1 MAIARRLLIAGV
13 VLIASATTAIA
24 QSPGT
29 GRDRLRVFIDCE
41 VSGCDSNFFKTEIP
55 FIDHVRDRA
64 DADVHVLVARQSNGG
79 GGAQYTLTFIG
90 RGASAPTDSLY
101 FTTPQSATSDDQ
113 RRALTRVIKLG
124 LVPQLAKLPGNSRLD
139 VTYVPEKKG
148 LATAIPKSDPW
159 NMWVFRIGANS
170 YFNGE
175 KSQRSS
181 YLSGS
186 TSAKRITEEWKI
198 AIVANG
204 SYDESIYTFS
214 DDDRF
219 ANYSHSLGV
228 SQTVIKSITPHWSV
242 GEKAVYASSTYLN
255 QRVNVRVAPA
265 VEYNVFKYSEATR
278 RRLTL
283 QYSPGVS
290 HYRYE
295 ERTVYGKLSETHPN
309 HSLTVSLDLKQPW
322 GSVSSSLEGSSLLD
336 DLSKNH
342 AVSYTSLNVRLFK
355 GFNFN
360 MYSGIS
366 FIRDQLHLPAAD
378 LTDEEIL
385 TRRRQLATSYS
396 YYGGVGISYTFGS
409 ILNNIV
415 NSRFGGSNGG
425 FISVE

>member
-1 MAIARRLLIAGV
+1 
-13 VLIASATTAIA
+13 
-24 QSPGT
+24 
-29 GRDRLRVFIDCE
+29 VFIDCE

-55 FIDHVRDRA
+55 FIDHVRDRS
-64 DADVHVLVARQSNGG
+64 DADVHVLVTRQANGG

-90 RGASAPTDSLY
+90 RATSVRNDSLY
-101 FTTPQSATSDDQ
+101 VTTPQSATSDDL
-113 RRALTRVIKLG
+113 RRTLTRVIKLG
-124 LVPQLAKLPGNSRLD
+124 LVPLLARLPGNSRLD
-139 VTYVPEKKG
+139 VTYLPEKTGSAKS
-148 LATAIPKSDPW
+148 LAAKRDPW

-170 YFNGE
+170 FFNGE

-181 YLSGS
+181 YVSGS
-186 TSAKRITEEWKI
+186 TSAKRITEGWKI
-198 AIVANG
+198 AIIANG

-214 DDDRF
+214 DDERF

-228 SQTVIKSITPHWSV
+228 SQSVIKSITPHWSV

-255 QRVNVRVAPA
+255 QRVNLRVAPA

-278 RRLTL
+278 RMLTF
-283 QYSPGVS
+283 QYSPGLS

-295 ERTVYGKLSETHPN
+295 ERTVYGKLAETHPN
-309 HSLTVSLDLKQPW
+309 HSLTVFLDLKQPW

-336 DLSKNH
+336 DVSKNH